1 MDRDGAVGLAY
12 PRKMVEHIILGL
24 SNPVNRHLIKL
35 IAFDF
40 PPAMRQQFRRELRTR
55 LRDIRTLKFKS
66 NKRPGPSKFYFEP
79 LCEYP
84 FGGGEIENVKVL
96 MDAIS
101 EDYEAVRPKTAGGGG
116 RMAARVSHAACR
128 AAASGRRRARHDPGM
143 TRAAWMRMP

>member
-1 MDRDGAVGLAY
+1 MDQDGAVGLAY

-40 PPAMRQQFRRELRTR
+40 PPEMRQHFRRELRTW

-66 NKRPGPSKFYFEP
+66 NKRPGPSKFYFE
-79 LCEYP
+79 LLFEYP
-84 FGGGEIENVKVL
+84 FGGVEVENVTIL

-101 EDYEAVRPKTAGGGG
+101 EDYEGILPIKRPEE
-116 RMAARVSHAACR
+116 MAAWLRDFH
-128 AAASGRRRARHDPGM
+128 
-143 TRAAWMRMP
+143 TRLAERLHRGEDVLDMIPE

>member
-1 MDRDGAVGLAY
+1 MDQDGAVGLAY

-40 PPAMRQQFRRELRTR
+40 PPEMRQHFRRELRTW

-66 NKRPGPSKFYFEP
+66 NKRPGPSKFYFE
-79 LCEYP
+79 LLFEYP
-84 FGGGEIENVKVL
+84 FGGVEVENVTIL

-101 EDYEAVRPKTAGGGG
+101 EDYEGIRPIKRPEEAVAWLRDF
-116 RMAARVSHAACR
+116 H
-128 AAASGRRRARHDPGM
+128 
-143 TRAAWMRMP
+143 TRLAERLHRGEDVLDMIPE

>member
-40 PPAMRQQFRRELRTR
+40 PPEMRQHFRRELRTW

-66 NKRPGPSKFYFEP
+66 NKRPGPSEFYFE
-79 LCEYP
+79 LLFEYP
-84 FGGGEIENVKVL
+84 FGGVEVENVTIL

-101 EDYEAVRPKTAGGGG
+101 EDYEGIQPMKRPED
-116 RMAARVSHAACR
+116 VV
-128 AAASGRRRARHDPGM
+128 
-143 TRAAWMRMP
+143 AWLRDFHIRLAERLHNGEDVLDMIPE

>member
-24 SNPVNRHLIKL
+24 SNSVNWHLIKL

-40 PPAMRQQFRRELRTR
+40 PPEMRQHFRRELRTW

-66 NKRPGPSKFYFEP
+66 NKRPGPSKFYFE
-79 LCEYP
+79 LLFEYP
-84 FGGGEIENVKVL
+84 FGGVEVENVTIL

-101 EDYEAVRPKTAGGGG
+101 EDYEDIRPIK
-116 RMAARVSHAACR
+116 RPEEVVEWLRDFH
-128 AAASGRRRARHDPGM
+128 
-143 TRAAWMRMP
+143 TRLAERLHRGKDVLDMIPE